1 MSRSPSRTP
10 PIHIN
15 PLFFSALAGL
25 DDAAIASVMRI
36 SAHHVE
42 AGRPMTVT
50 EFGRG
55 AGQDGLFLHALL
67 HGVSHL
73 LDPDALAAGDLV
85 VVHVAEGLI
94 HRAEIM
100 AKRSEAANRR
110 YVRAAAEQK
119 AQGGEIKLTRG
130 RVAGRRKGAAAAGI
144 EEVVDQSVCT
154 RVQND
159 GDYAHMYTDDAC
171 THVHNGDEDAHVCKS
186 DAHMCI
192 GQNGTHV
199 HKTALDAHMCI
210 EDGAESASEYAHMCI
225 PSADD
230 DPETAENVGFRA
242 LDRSGGSSHVRAHPL
257 RADLS
262 ISSHS
267 SEKNKRV
274 ESVRGRGRYDEAED
288 EAVMIPGTSGI
299 MPGAGRPRTAVAT
312 SNHDHRASRNDI
324 IGSIPVTGPGHRSA
338 EGPARSET
346 PVPPEFVRRLIEAG
360 PVDGDSARKK
370 LAEWI
375 DRWGEPFV
383 RSGIEAIP
391 NKELAR
397 PVSYL
402 SSILTNLAKEAG
414 DARAPVRKTAGAPQ
428 EPVEAASGPRM
439 PRRVKRRI
447 TVPPGASWELAGW
460 TARGHEGDAGPR
472 RKQVWRTESGDLRYL
487 DAPASDSIPTYEEDP
502 GVYAYD

>member
-10 PIHIN
+10 PIHIS
-15 PLFFSALAGL
+15 PTFFSSLAGL

-36 SAHHVE
+36 SAHHVD
-42 AGRPMTVT
+42 AGRPMTLS

-67 HGVSHL
+67 NGVSHL
-73 LDPDALAAGDLV
+73 LDPEALASGDLV
-85 VVHVAEGLI
+85 VVHVAEGLA

-130 RVAGRRKGAAAAGI
+130 RVAGRGKGAAAAGI
-144 EEVVDQSVCT
+144 DEVSSGSACT
-154 RVQND
+154 RVQKD
-159 GDYAHMYTDDAC
+159 SDYAHVCTDDAC
-171 THVHNGDEDAHVCKS
+171 TRVHSGDLDAHVCIA
-186 DAHMCI
+186 DAHMCMSDH
-192 GQNGTHV
+192 GTRV
-199 HKTALDAHMCI
+199 HKTPLDAHMCI
-210 EDGAESASEYAHMCI
+210 EEARESGDEYAHVCI

-230 DPETAENVGFRA
+230 DPETAENVGFRE
-242 LDRSGGSSHVRAHPL
+242 LDRSPVPSHVRAQRV

-262 ISSHS
+262 ISSRS

-274 ESVRGRGRYDEAED
+274 ESVRVRGRYDDADD

-299 MPGAGRPRTAVAT
+299 MQGAGRPRTAVAT
-312 SNHDHRASRNDI
+312 SNLGPRASGNDI
-324 IGSIPVTGPGHRSA
+324 IGSTSRTGPGHRSA
-338 EGPARSET
+338 EGPSRSET
-346 PVPPEFVRRLIEAG
+346 AVPPEFVRRLVEAG

-402 SSILTNLAKEAG
+402 SSILTNLAREAG
-414 DARAPVRKTAGAPQ
+414 DARMPARSPAGAPQ
-428 EPVEAASGPRM
+428 EPAEASAGPRM
-439 PRRVKRRI
+439 PRRVRRRI
-447 TVPPGASWELAGW
+447 SMPPGAAWEQVGW
-460 TARGHEGDAGPR
+460 TARGHEGDTGSR
-472 RKQVWRTESGDLRYL
+472 RLQVWRTESGDLRYM
-487 DAPASDSIPTYEEDP
+487 PAHQADNVPTYEEDP

>member
-1 MSRSPSRTP
+1 
-10 PIHIN
+10 
-15 PLFFSALAGL
+15 
-25 DDAAIASVMRI
+25 MRI

-85 VVHVAEGLI
+85 VVHVAEGLV

-119 AQGGEIKLTRG
+119 AQGGDIKLTRG
-130 RVAGRRKGAAAAGI
+130 RVASRRKGAAAPAIDEVAG
-144 EEVVDQSVCT
+144 ESACT
-154 RVQND
+154 HVQKD
-159 GDYAHMYTDDAC
+159 GDYAHMCADAAC
-171 THVHNGDEDAHVCKS
+171 THVHNGDADAHVYKS
-186 DAHMCI
+186 DVHMCI
-192 GQNGTHV
+192 GVDSTHV

-210 EDGAESASEYAHMCI
+210 DDARDSVSDYAHVCI

-230 DPETAENVGFRA
+230 DPETAENVGFHA
-242 LDRSGGSSHVRAHPL
+242 LDRSVEPSHVRAHPL

-262 ISSHS
+262 ISSPS

-274 ESVRGRGRYDEAED
+274 ESVRGRGRYDEADD
-288 EAVMIPGTSGI
+288 EPVMIPGTSGI
-299 MPGAGRPRTAVAT
+299 MQGAGRPRTAVAT
-312 SNHDHRASRNDI
+312 SNHGPRASRSDI
-324 IGSIPVTGPGHRSA
+324 IGSAPITGPGLRSA
-338 EGPARSET
+338 EGPTRAGT
-346 PVPPEFVRRLIEAG
+346 PVPPEFVRRLVEAG

-391 NKELAR
+391 NKEIAR

-414 DARAPVRKTAGAPQ
+414 DARPPARRTAGAPQ
-428 EPVEAASGPRM
+428 EPAEAAPGPRM

-447 TVPPGASWELAGW
+447 SMPPGASWELAGW
-460 TARGHEGDAGPR
+460 TARGHEGDTGPKR
-472 RKQVWRTESGDLRYL
+472 RQVWRTESGDLRYL
-487 DAPASDSIPTYEEDP
+487 DAPASEIIPTYEEDP